1 MMPHTHPQDAGRL
14 RPDIAHPQPGHCYRL
29 RRGAAPSERWNV
41 VVVNSAGDPTGAGD
55 RQIGEW

>member
-1 MMPHTHPQDAGRL
+1 MMPLTHPHRIAQL

-29 RRGAAPSERWNV
+29 RRGAAPPERWI
-41 VVVNSAGDPTGAGD
+41 VVVNSAGGPTGAGD